1 MEILCKWHVIVK
13 YILGHNSEE
22 KFFPVMTCAFWLNV
36 VTQSLLFI
44 IYIEPNN
51 ISLSS
56 EFSNILI
63 LSYFFSCI
71 GFLYFA
77 VNNNLRYQKAENWFA
92 SLNTASAIQ
101 IKLIIGAVMLFSF
114 FMLMT
119 WALYLM

>member
-1 MEILCKWHVIVK
+1 MEVLCKWHVIVK

-56 EFSNILI
+56 EFSNIFI
-63 LSYFFSCI
+63 FAYFFSCI
-71 GFLYFA
+71 GFLYLA
-77 VNNNLRYQKAENWFA
+77 VNNNLRYQAAENWFA